1 MFISLYKLKRKARVE
16 YFQFDG
22 MNLILK
28 FDVLENI
35 LCYDLFELLDVCCQA
50 LDVCCQAW

>member
-1 MFISLYKLKRKARVE
+1 MNVKKSMFISLYKLKRKARVE

-28 FDVLENI
+28 FDVLEKM
-35 LCYDLFELLDVCCQA
+35 LCYDLCEFLDVCCKA
-50 LDVCCQAW
+50 R